1 MNQEFSAAVTGFCA
15 HVRMLSPQSE
25 TVKHYES
32 DLNQFGQVIEKR
44 PREIGRQEITTFV
57 TAQLEAGMSSAT
69 VNRRVATLSRF
80 STTWRMR
87 QKTKAGQTRW
97 CGVYTDWI
105 QVAIF
110 PEI

>member
-44 PREIGRQEITTFV
+44 PRDRSPRDNDVCNG
-57 TAQLEAGMSSAT
+57 AT
-69 VNRRVATLSRF
+69 RSGDE
-80 STTWRMR
+80 
-87 QKTKAGQTRW
+87 QCDGQSQS
-97 CGVYTDWI
+97 GNVEP
-105 QVAIF
+105 IF
-110 PEI
+110 RLLGG

>member
-44 PREIGRQEITTFV
+44 PRDRSPRDNDVCNGATRS
-57 TAQLEAGMSSAT
+57 GMSSAT

>member
-57 TAQLEAGMSSAT
+57 TAQLEAGDE
-69 VNRRVATLSRF
+69 
-80 STTWRMR
+80 
-87 QKTKAGQTRW
+87 QCDGQSQS
-97 CGVYTDWI
+97 GNVEP
-105 QVAIF
+105 IF
-110 PEI
+110 RLLGG